1 MPGIVITCVPDN
13 FNEDDAPH
21 EKGSPNF
28 VSRMIRRVQRN
39 HWRIRT
45 PIELATIILES
56 CTANGAESS
65 ASRSGVPIP
74 EYEMD
79 YGTFDFLDW
88 FYLSIRAVVCS
99 PTL

>member
-1 MPGIVITCVPDN
+1 
-13 FNEDDAPH
+13 
-21 EKGSPNF
+21 
-28 VSRMIRRVQRN
+28 VQRN

-65 ASRSGVPIP
+65 ARKSGLAIP
-74 EYEMD
+74 EYEID

-88 FYLSIRAVVCS
+88 FYLSIRAVVWASIFGNARCLLPIDGVS
-99 PTL
+99 NGSFRTIHHLFGEDGGSR